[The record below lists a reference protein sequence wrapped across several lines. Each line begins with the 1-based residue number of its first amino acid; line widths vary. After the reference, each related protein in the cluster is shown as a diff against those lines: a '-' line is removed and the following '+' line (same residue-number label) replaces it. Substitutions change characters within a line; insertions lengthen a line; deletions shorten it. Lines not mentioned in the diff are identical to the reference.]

1 MSDFVH
7 LHLHS
12 EYSLLD
18 GACKIADIPK
28 KAKAMGQS
36 AVAITDH
43 GNMFG
48 VVEFYKAAKKA
59 GDAQLIKYIT
69 TGEWDEEEAQFN
81 RKDIKSNNGRKEY
94 QTTRNEK
101 QTTKESVLGHS
112 EGSRWGD
119 ISYTVE
125 RGRIRVLSEV
135 VRGGKELQK
144 IKAFAKSFYT
154 KRRL

>member
-1 MSDFVH
+1 MIF
-7 LHLHS
+7 
-12 EYSLLD
+12 
-18 GACKIADIPK
+18 IFK
-28 KAKAMGQS
+28 KA
-36 AVAITDH
+36 
-43 GNMFG
+43 
-48 VVEFYKAAKKA
+48 EELYLKAAEKA
-59 GDAQLIKYIT
+59 GDARLIRYIT
-69 TGEWDEEEAQFN
+69 MGEWDEEEAQFN

-94 QTTRNEK
+94 QTTRNEKQTTRNEK